1 MRHGVAPPADA
12 SLICDMET
20 PDHLAP
26 VVERIGAMFPELR
39 DDPVMAASLF
49 ENVTSMLEDAHHRY
63 TVGEERSI
71 TSDLLLA
78 DEHLAT
84 GALHAEHMQHPAGAM
99 LAAEV
104 LFDEYLPV
112 FVDEAGAS
120 TPAELLRASRALH
133 AGIWSRFP
141 AGAVA
146 YTEALRQRVTTANL
160 DSRAH
165 IARDLHDRVAHGI
178 LAGLQRIDLALLT
191 DPPAQ
196 ERTAQLEAAAT
207 QLRRAL
213 GDVQNLAVALHA
225 RAGDDVLDAALARH
239 VDDLFPDTERV
250 TIESHGTPVPLVNW
264 RAEEALT
271 ILLEALTNWWKHAR
285 DAAVHVRF
293 DWGAEALTVTV
304 RDHGPGFDTDG
315 SADGRLGQ
323 STMRE
328 RAALIGARIDVASA
342 PGAGTTVTLVVPKG
356 TL

>member
-1 MRHGVAPPADA
+1 MDVPEQLSPTVA
-12 SLICDMET
+12 
-20 PDHLAP
+20 
-26 VVERIGAMFPELR
+26 RISAMLPELNH
-39 DDPVMAASLF
+39 DPVMAASLF
-49 ENVTSMLEDAHHRY
+49 ENVKSMLADAHDRY
-63 TVGEERSI
+63 THGDERGI

-84 GALHAEHMQHPAGAM
+84 GALHAEHLQHPAGAM

-112 FVDEAGAS
+112 FVRDVGAS
-120 TPAELLRASRALH
+120 SPEDLLRASRALH
-133 AGIWSRFP
+133 AGIWGRFP

-146 YTEALRQRVTTANL
+146 YTEALRQRVTSANL

-178 LAGLQRIDLALLT
+178 LAGLQRIELALLT
-191 DPPAQ
+191 DPTDV
-196 ERTAQLEAAAT
+196 ERVAQLEAAAT

-225 RAGDDVLDAALARH
+225 RVGDDLLHCALTRH
-239 VDDLFPDTERV
+239 VKDLFPDNERL
-250 TIESHGTPVPLVNW
+250 TIESRGAPARLANW
-264 RAEEALT
+264 RAEESLT

-285 DAAVHVRF
+285 GSVVHVQF
-293 DWGAEALTVTV
+293 DWGTDALTVSV
-304 RDHGPGFDTDG
+304 QDDGPGFDSDG
-315 SADGRLGQ
+315 SVDGRLGQ

-328 RAALIGARIDVASA
+328 RAALIGAQLRVKSA
-342 PGAGTTVTLVVPKG
+342 PGTGTGVILVVPKG

>member
-1 MRHGVAPPADA
+1 MQIPEHLSTVVA
-12 SLICDMET
+12 
-20 PDHLAP
+20 
-26 VVERIGAMFPELR
+26 RIGAMLPELN

-63 TVGEERSI
+63 VHGDERAI

-84 GALHAEHMQHPAGAM
+84 GALHAERLQHPAGAM

-104 LFDEYLPV
+104 LFDEYLPI
-112 FVDEAGAS
+112 FVDEVGA
-120 TPAELLRASRALH
+120 TTAAELLRASRALH

-178 LAGLQRIDLALLT
+178 LAGLQRIELALLT
-191 DPPAQ
+191 DPPAP
-196 ERTAQLEAAAT
+196 ERVAQLEAAAA

-225 RAGDDVLDAALARH
+225 RVGDDTLDSALTRH
-239 VDDLFPDTERV
+239 VADLFPDTERV
-250 TIESHGTPVPLVNW
+250 TVESNGSPVTLVNW

-271 ILLEALTNWWKHAR
+271 ILLEAMTNWWKHAR
-285 DAAVHVRF
+285 EASVHVRF
-293 DWGAEALTVTV
+293 DWGSTEVTVTI
-304 RDHGPGFDTDG
+304 RDEGPGFDQGTMVQ
-315 SADGRLGQ
+315 GRLGQ
-323 STMRE
+323 TTMRE
-328 RAALIGARIDVASA
+328 RASLVGARLDVTSA

-356 TL
+356 AL